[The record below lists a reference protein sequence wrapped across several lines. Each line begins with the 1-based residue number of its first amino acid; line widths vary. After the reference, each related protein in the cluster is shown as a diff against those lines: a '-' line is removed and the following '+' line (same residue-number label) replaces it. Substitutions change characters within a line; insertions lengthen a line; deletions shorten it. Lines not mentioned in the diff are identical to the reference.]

1 MRSLFSSLPLI
12 VAAHLAAQAP
22 WTLQQCVQ
30 RAEERNLSMRNA
42 QLTAELAD
50 RTHDQ
55 AKWNFVPTLNAG
67 GTHGYNYGRV
77 VDRFTN
83 TFATDRVRTNNF
95 WLTSGINL
103 YEGGRK
109 WSTLQQT
116 DLDERAAMK
125 GLEAARADV
134 QRQVVT
140 AYLRVLGLRER
151 IRTADTQLA
160 NTRVQADRVR
170 ALVDAGRS
178 ARVDQLDME
187 AQLAGE
193 EYTLTD
199 LTNQEAQALLQLA
212 QLMQMDDAERGAFDV
227 ETPAIGTLAI
237 AEPSASEDEV
247 LRAVIASNPA
257 YAQLDLAAQSAS
269 LGLSIAR
276 ANTLP
281 TLSFNASVGTGYSG
295 RNFENVGDP
304 VVGQQAI
311 GFTQSGETVFVPDL
325 SYETR
330 TRPFSKQLDDNLN
343 ESLSFTLNV
352 PILNNRVNSLAMDR
366 ARISHEQAK
375 NRLEGQ
381 RQTLQRDVQAALV
394 AQRNAFKQYQ
404 SADRSAKAAE
414 LSMEAAQER
423 FERGA
428 VTVIELNTARLRVQ
442 QAQANLINAKYDY
455 LLAQK
460 SLDILQGLPI
470 AL

>member
-1 MRSLFSSLPLI
+1 MRTRTILPALL
-12 VAAHLAAQAP
+12 LALSVTAQTQ

-109 WSTLQQT
+109 WNTLRQT
-116 DLDERAAMK
+116 ELDERSAMK
-125 GLEAARADV
+125 GLDAARADV
-134 QRQVVT
+134 QRQVVS
-140 AYLRVLGLRER
+140 AFLNVLGLRER
-151 IRTADTQLA
+151 IRTMEAQLA

-170 ALVDAGRS
+170 ALVEAGRS
-178 ARVDQLDME
+178 PRVDLLDME
-187 AQLAGE
+187 AQSAGE

-199 LTNQEAQALLQLA
+199 LSNQEAQALLQLA
-212 QLMQMDDAERGAFDV
+212 QVMLLDEAERAAFDV
-227 ETPAIGTLAI
+227 QAPAIGTLGI
-237 AEPSASEDEV
+237 AEPSVSEEEV
-247 LRAVIASNPA
+247 MRAVIASNPA
-257 YAQLDLAAQSAS
+257 YAQLELAEQSAS
-269 LGLSIAR
+269 MGMSIAR
-276 ANTLP
+276 ANVLP

-295 RNFENVGDP
+295 RNFENIGQP
-304 VVGQQAI
+304 VITQVPI
-311 GFTQSGETVFVPDL
+311 GSTQGGETVYITNYTYDQQ
-325 SYETR
+325 

-366 ARISHEQAK
+366 ARIQHEQAR

-381 RQTLQRDVQAALV
+381 RQTLERDVRSALV
-394 AQRNAFKQYQ
+394 GQRNAFKQY
-404 SADRSAKAAE
+404 RSAERSATAAE
-414 LSMEAAQER
+414 LSLAAAQER
-423 FERGA
+423 FDQGA
-428 VTVIELNTARLRVQ
+428 VTVIELNAAKLRLQ

-455 LLAQK
+455 VRAQK

-470 AL
+470 GL

>member
-1 MRSLFSSLPLI
+1 MRTRTTLPALLLVLSLT
-12 VAAHLAAQAP
+12 AQNK
-22 WTLQQCVQ
+22 WSLQQCVQ
-30 RAEERNLSMRNA
+30 RAEERNLDLRNA
-42 QLTAELAD
+42 QLNAELAD

-55 AKWNFVPTLNAG
+55 ARWNFVPTLNAG

-95 WLTSGINL
+95 WLSSGINL

-109 WSTLQQT
+109 WNTLRQT
-116 DLDERAAMK
+116 DLDERSALK
-125 GLEAARADV
+125 GLDAARANV
-134 QRQVVT
+134 LRQVVS
-140 AYLRVLGLRER
+140 AFLRVLGLRER
-151 IRTADTQLA
+151 IRTTDAQLA
-160 NTRVQADRVR
+160 NTRVQSDRVR
-170 ALVDAGRS
+170 ALVEAGRS
-178 ARVDQLDME
+178 AQVDLLDME

-199 LTNQEAQALLQLA
+199 LTNQEAQAMLQLA
-212 QLMQMDDAERGAFDV
+212 QVLLLDEAERAAFDV
-227 ETPAIGTLAI
+227 EAPAIGTLGI
-237 AEPSASEDEV
+237 AAPTVSEEEV
-247 LRAVIASNPA
+247 MRAVIASNPS
-257 YAQLDLAAQSAS
+257 YAQLELAEQSAS

-311 GFTQSGETVFVPDL
+311 GFTQSGETVYVPDL
-325 SYETR
+325 SYDTR

-366 ARISHEQAK
+366 ARIQHEQSK

-394 AQRNAFKQYQ
+394 GQRNAFKQYQ
-404 SADRSAKAAE
+404 SAERSAKAAE
-414 LSMEAAQER
+414 LSLAAAQER
-423 FERGA
+423 FDHGA
-428 VTVIELNTARLRVQ
+428 VTVIELNAAKLRLQ